1 MFSATSCAAVS
12 ALRTSC
18 TSMKTSFSVNDWTPG
33 KSVSPLAAVLRL
45 PIFRVSMPLPPL
57 PMTMPGRAVKT
68 MTLHLLAARSISTP
82 AMPAFW
88 RYSLTARLMRMSSWS
103 HFA

>member
-1 MFSATSCAAVS
+1 
-12 ALRTSC
+12 
-18 TSMKTSFSVNDWTPG
+18 MKTSFSVNDWTPG
-33 KSVSPLAAVLRL
+33 KSVSPLAAVFRL
-45 PIFRVSMPLPPL
+45 PILSVSMPLPPL

-82 AMPAFW
+82 AMPAFC

-103 HFA
+103 HLA